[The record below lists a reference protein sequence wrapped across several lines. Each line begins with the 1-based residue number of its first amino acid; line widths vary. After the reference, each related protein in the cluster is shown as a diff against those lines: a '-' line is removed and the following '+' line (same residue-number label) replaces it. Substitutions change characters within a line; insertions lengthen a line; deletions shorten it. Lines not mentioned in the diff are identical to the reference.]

1 MRLRRIDCARRRYKR
16 DGDACSK
23 QGSRVTVLL
32 PMTEEEFVAFAAT
45 AVPAYAANK
54 VMSGQWA
61 KDEALDLSRKS
72 LDELLPHGLATA
84 GNYLFTI
91 RDSREQASVGTL
103 WFAVQDRAGKRI
115 GYVYDL
121 NIKPE
126 HRRKGHA
133 RRALLALEDSARS
146 LGLLGLALHVFGHN
160 TLAQGLYAKLG
171 YRPTNISMFKA
182 IDKPGI

>member
-1 MRLRRIDCARRRYKR
+1 M
-16 DGDACSK
+16 
-23 QGSRVTVLL
+23 TVLL
-32 PMTEEEFVAFAAT
+32 PMTREDFLAFAA
-45 AVPAYAANK
+45 AAIPAYAADK

-72 LDELLPHGLATA
+72 LDELLPHGLATS

-91 RDSREQASVGTL
+91 RDSGQQVSVGTV
-103 WFAVQDRAGKRI
+103 WFAVEDRAGKRV

-121 NIKPE
+121 SIKPE

-133 RRALLALEDSARS
+133 RRALLALEDQARS
-146 LGLLGLALHVFGHN
+146 LGLLGMALHVFGHN

-182 IDKPGI
+182 IDTPEI